1 MKDNHFFAMFV
12 AICGV
17 IALGAGGRE
26 LNLWLTGT
34 PTPRVMTLEEVGSD
48 PAPSNVHVTITD
60 FEFADRYV
68 EEFYGRYEKIRYV
81 WLPLNLPGAAPLSEG
96 TPYPVIVRIGD
107 MDDPEARLQEVISR
121 EQLTGIL
128 SVGVA
133 GLGEHGEKELLRSI
147 KRKSLKQAIILD
159 LDRPFPSLKMT
170 ALMLGMAV
178 LFLGVAAHSAYFR
191 AKPSE
196 PTPEDQEGAE
206 APPHADQP

>member
-1 MKDNHFFAMFV
+1 MKDSHFFAMFV

-34 PTPRVMTLEEVGSD
+34 PTPKVTTLDEVGSD
-48 PAPSNVHVTITD
+48 PTPSNIHVTITD
-60 FEFADRYV
+60 FEFADTYV
-68 EEFYGRYEKIRYV
+68 EELYGREERIRYV
-81 WLPLNLPGAAPLSEG
+81 WFPLNLPGAAPLSEG
-96 TPYPVIVRIGD
+96 TPYPVIVRISN
-107 MDDPEARLQEVISR
+107 MDDPEARLQEVTSR

-128 SVGVA
+128 SVGML

-147 KRKSLKQAIILD
+147 KQDSLKQAILLD

-178 LFLGVAAHSAYFR
+178 IFFGVAAHSAFFR
-191 AKPSE
+191 SKPAE
-196 PTPEDQEGAE
+196 PTPEDQQD
-206 APPHADQP
+206 PPHADQP